1 MSIIV
6 KQILMSFAAGL
17 LVVSA
22 AAFADKEVEEEG
34 YLTISEVSVDHE
46 SSSMLIIG
54 SDLSFG
60 PDPLQVILGDTDI
73 SSHCVLDGPL
83 AGPQIIFCDS
93 LALPVAADLLL
104 TVSKGQDA
112 TQTDEYDLTIGAVG
126 PQGSHGDKGERGE
139 KGDPGPR
146 GEQGMQGSL
155 GPPGNN
161 ALFDTAGCV
170 SGSIMRF
177 TDNGLKCLSRSAV
190 FATPETFNSNPK
202 SADHDSNGL
211 SDADK
216 LCQEAAEADGSIVL
230 VGRYVTWSP
239 TSTKKAENSLHSL
252 IGDGYELQD
261 QTILVTSTGV
271 DLISGSVVHSTDQ
284 HVQGS
289 TNTRALGN
297 MAGANSETTQQWTD
311 IYIKIL
317 PNKCASILYRTVSR
331 S

>member
-1 MSIIV
+1 MSNIV
-6 KQILMSFAAGL
+6 KQVLMSFTAGL

-22 AAFADKEVEEEG
+22 AAFADKVVEEEG
-34 YLTISEVSVDHE
+34 YLTISEVSVGHE
-46 SSSMLIIG
+46 SSTMLIMG
-54 SDLSFG
+54 SDLNYG

-126 PQGSHGDKGERGE
+126 PQGIHGDKGERGE
-139 KGDPGPR
+139 RGNPGPR
-146 GEQGMQGSL
+146 GEQGMPGPL
-155 GPPGNN
+155 GPPGDT
-161 ALFDTAGCV
+161 AFFDTAGCV
-170 SGSIMRF
+170 SGSVMRF
-177 TDNGLKCLSRSAV
+177 TDNGLKCFSRSAV
-190 FATPETFNSNPK
+190 FATPETFDSNPK
-202 SADHDSNGL
+202 TADHGSNGL
-211 SDADK
+211 SDADE
-216 LCQEAAEADGSIVL
+216 LCQVAADSDGSIVL
-230 VGRYVTWSP
+230 VGRYVSWSP
-239 TSTKKAENSLHSL
+239 TSTKKAENRLHPL

-261 QTILVTSTGV
+261 QTTLVTTTEV

-297 MAGANSETTQQWTD
+297 MAGATSGTTQQWTD
-311 IYIKIL
+311 IYIKTR
-317 PNKCASILYRTVSR
+317 PNKCASILYRTVTR